1 MMSNNINIT
10 ATTPLTLKQL
20 RAMNGEP
27 VYVQVIDHTVFKD
40 PADDFDG
47 WGLCRQSWVRLW
59 DMNRCDVISVVHDFS
74 DYGKTWL
81 AYSYQ
86 TVIDRLLSGQ
96 KGAVPM
102 HYRYI
107 TCGLVFPDDHVA
119 QFRLI
124 AGRNLDGAEIVIRI
138 KLPDNIR
145 LRKYSCDTYSTCD
158 DDHLLIK
165 DCSPT
170 LMVRINQTLRPMPG
184 IWPEYQP
191 NEIHHELQKRGF
203 VYDFHAKSYKQAMI
217 SPKSVQKLLDNL

>member
-1 MMSNNINIT
+1 
-10 ATTPLTLKQL
+10 
-20 RAMNGEP
+20 
-27 VYVQVIDHTVFKD
+27 
-40 PADDFDG
+40 
-47 WGLCRQSWVRLW
+47 
-59 DMNRCDVISVVHDFS
+59 
-74 DYGKTWL
+74 
-81 AYSYQ
+81 
-86 TVIDRLLSGQ
+86 
-96 KGAVPM
+96 M

-203 VYDFHAKSYKQAMI
+203 VYDFHAKSYKQTMI